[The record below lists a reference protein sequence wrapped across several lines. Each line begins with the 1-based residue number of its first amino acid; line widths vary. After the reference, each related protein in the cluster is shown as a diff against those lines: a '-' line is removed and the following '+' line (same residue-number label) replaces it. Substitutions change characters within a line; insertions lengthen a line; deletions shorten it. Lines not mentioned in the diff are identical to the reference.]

1 MVLNSIK
8 SSPYAGQNAIIWVR
22 QSTKEQSDSSC
33 NDQAAVI
40 AAFAKHH
47 GIAIIDRVTL
57 DGVSGSSSKVGERI
71 DEIIRRKQL
80 RDDFDLLIVQDLS
93 RLTRGGVV
101 TGNHLQYRLA
111 EAGIELLS
119 VHDEHLG
126 GDLGE
131 IHATLKHMA
140 SQQQAK
146 AIALAVTRGRTA
158 SIERG
163 DTPSIARP
171 PYGIDRLIV
180 GKDGQA
186 RCILH
191 LTADGVQLKMNPRTR
206 EVVGA
211 FGKQDGRGAFRGAR
225 QHYRKQDDEIVVLVQ
240 GEPTHVAVIRKIF
253 HCYDVEGWGY
263 HRICKHLNEEGVP
276 SPLGGPWAKSS
287 LRNLLHNPLYIG
299 LAATQTKVSGRYY
312 ARGGRGRSGVHSGDY
327 SGGGPQKVERQLAET
342 AGRRHLRRKARPLE
356 EWRLERMPQFQG
368 FLPRPTRTLARRR
381 IFQHLRDKA
390 QGKRGPRKEGAR
402 GKADSSFI
410 LTNRLRARHSGEVLS
425 GRNTGKI
432 GRCHTYYGIT
442 KARNRPGASANE
454 LDRKLIPAPPLH
466 ALIVGLL
473 GETIRSIPQ
482 LKERVRRQAQARLSV
497 VPTTDAD
504 GERGRLEVEAKDLAD
519 QLNFLAEHLDRFEL
533 KVAEKKLRELGD
545 RYDAVQRKLSNNI
558 GPRQPQTER
567 DIDTAVD
574 QALAELASAED
585 FVRTFGRPA
594 LDRLLDVLLSKA
606 EVDMASR
613 YLEIEF
619 RLPLWALE
627 APERMCRGFSHA
639 HRAAPKAY
647 PLTVAQTGFLLYRG
661 RFVCTKDGIVGL
673 LAA

>member
-1 MVLNSIK
+1 MVLKSIK
-8 SSPYAGQNAIIWVR
+8 SSPYAGRRAIIWVR

-33 NDQAAVI
+33 DDQAAVI
-40 AAFAKHH
+40 AAFAKQH
-47 GIAIIDRVTL
+47 GIEIIDRVTL
-57 DGVSGSSSKVGERI
+57 DGVSGSSSKVGEQI

-119 VHDEHLG
+119 AHDEHLG

-131 IHATLKHMA
+131 IHSTLKHMA

-158 SIERG
+158 SIVRG
-163 DTPSIARP
+163 ETPSIARP

-180 GKDGQA
+180 GKDGKP

-191 LTADGVQLKMNPRTR
+191 LSADGVQLKMNPQTR
-206 EVVGA
+206 EVVGT
-211 FGKQDGRGAFRGAR
+211 FGKQDGRGAR
-225 QHYRKQDDEIVVLVQ
+225 QHYRKQNDETVLLVQ
-240 GEPTHVAVIRKIF
+240 GEPAHVAIIRKIF
-253 HCYDVEGWGY
+253 HFYDVEGWGY

-287 LRNLLHNPLYIG
+287 LRNLLHNPLYVG

-312 ARGGRGRSGVHSGDY
+312 ARGHSEV
-327 SGGGPQKVERQLAET
+327 GPQKVERPLTET
-342 AGRRHLRRKARPLE
+342 TGRRYLRRKARPLA
-356 EWRLERMPQFQG
+356 EWRLERMPQFQD
-368 FLPRPTRTLARRR
+368 FLPQPTRTLARRR
-381 IFQHLRDKA
+381 IFQHLRGTA
-390 QGKRGPRKEGAR
+390 QGQRGPRKQAAR
-402 GKADSSFI
+402 GKVDSPFI
-410 LTNRLRARHSGEVLS
+410 LTNRLRARHNGEALS
-425 GRNTGKI
+425 GRNTGKV
-432 GRCHTYYGIT
+432 GQCNTYYGIT
-442 KARNRPGASANE
+442 KARNRPGATDNE

-466 ALIVGLL
+466 VLIVGLL

-482 LKERVRRQAQARLSV
+482 LKERVRRQAQARLSA

-504 GERGRLEVEAKDLAD
+504 DERGRLEAEAKNLAN
-519 QLNFLAEHLDRFEL
+519 QLNFLAENLDRFEL

-545 RYDAVQRKLSNNI
+545 RYDAVQRKLRSSI
-558 GPRQPQTER
+558 GPRQPQAKK
-567 DIDTAVD
+567 DVNQSVD
-574 QALAELASAED
+574 KALAELANAED
-585 FVRTFGRPA
+585 FVRAFGRPA
-594 LDRLLDVLLSKA
+594 LDRLLDVLLTKA

-613 YLEIEF
+613 YVEIEF

-627 APERMCRGFSHA
+627 APERICRGFSHA
-639 HRAAPKAY
+639 HRAVPKAY
-647 PLTVAQTGFLLYRG
+647 PLTVAETGLLLYRG
-661 RFVCTKDGIVGL
+661 RFVWTKDGIVGL